1 MRIIGVKKIQ
11 QKIFKNNKGDL
22 LKFVSKKDNFFKSF
36 GEIYF
41 NEITQNKKK
50 GWIKHK
56 KNQCIFTAVFG
67 EINFKL
73 FDDRKKSKSYLSE
86 ENMTLNK
93 KKYNVL
99 VVPPGIW
106 FYFSTKKKKSV
117 LANLINNPHSDKE
130 SIKSNKINNIYIK

>member
-22 LKFVSKKDNFFKSF
+22 LKFVSKKDSFFKSF

-56 KNQCIFTAVFG
+56 K
-67 EINFKL
+67 K
-73 FDDRKKSKSYLSE
+73 
-86 ENMTLNK
+86 
-93 KKYNVL
+93 
-99 VVPPGIW
+99 
-106 FYFSTKKKKSV
+106 
-117 LANLINNPHSDKE
+117 
-130 SIKSNKINNIYIK
+130 